1 LIAGDESKNN
11 GRTSNKNMNKELGLG
26 QGGRRGR
33 FNL

>member
-11 GRTSNKNMNKELGLG
+11 GRISNKNMNKELGLG
-26 QGGRRGR
+26 QGRRRGR